1 MSPFIGVVFVLS
13 GALGLIYQVLWMKEL
28 RLLFGS
34 TAQAAATTLTAFFL
48 GLAVGGWLAARLA
61 PRVRN
66 ALRAYGWAEIG
77 ITLSALFY
85 FAVISMYA
93 SIFPSLYRTIGNAPI
108 TFLIVKFILG
118 VLLFLPAASFMGAT
132 LPFLAQHVVRGRRE
146 MGERATALYALN
158 TLGAMAGAYLAG
170 FHLPLWFGYH
180 RTYLLAM
187 AASAALGV
195 LMLVASRGQ
204 SSPTRLEKEGPGVEH
219 GSGVSWDRLGALA
232 FLSGAVTLGL
242 EVLWTHMFAQVL
254 HNSVYSFAT
263 VLIAFLAA
271 LTLGAAIAHRQSRK
285 KTEGGDRLLATCLVL
300 GSFFVALSPQ
310 LFNLFTHGL
319 SYVGEGRDF
328 GSYQLRAFALALGVL
343 FVPTMLLGTVFPT
356 LMRQAEA
363 HVTHVGRTLG
373 TLLAV
378 NTLGAI
384 VGSLIA
390 GFLFLETVGLWR
402 GIECLAVLAA
412 LGAFF
417 IPGNRALGR
426 ARAGAGIMAAVCAI
440 PALTGFGNPP
450 QLKTDAATEQ
460 VLQVWEGS
468 SGVIAVVKDQNGLR
482 IKVNNHYTLGGSGA
496 EEIERRQGVIPLL
509 LHPHPQNVFFL
520 GLGTGI
526 TSSAAMTDPAPKQVT
541 ICEVVPEAVMAS
553 RAYFTPY
560 TRGLFK
566 DPRTRMMI
574 EDGRTVLRGTNER
587 YDVVVADL
595 FVPWQA
601 GEGTLYSK
609 ELYETIRSRL
619 EPGGLFAQWI
629 PLYQM
634 SRREFDIVAR
644 TMLAVFPQVT
654 LWRADFSGSKPSV
667 ALVGATD
674 TKALYP
680 ELIQARLV
688 EVGDADPLIALGDSA
703 VVTLPTFLLGYC
715 GNLTA
720 GRDLFADGP
729 LATDDRPLIE
739 YLAPITQRRVASKK
753 AAWFVGPEFI
763 DFLEE
768 LQRRVPPAED
778 PYLGNLTEKEQGYIK
793 AGLLVQ
799 KGRVFRELERK
810 DEAEAVRRELT
821 ELLAR
826 LHTM

>member
-1 MSPFIGVVFVLS
+1 MSLFIGVVFVLS
-13 GALGLIYQVLWMKEL
+13 GMLGLIYQVLWMKEL

-48 GLAVGGWLAARLA
+48 GLAVGGWVAARLA
-61 PRVRN
+61 PRIQN

-77 ITLSALFY
+77 IAVSALFY
-85 FAVISMYA
+85 FAVTGLYA
-93 SIFPSLYRTIGNAPI
+93 SIFPGLYRAVGNAPI

-118 VLLFLPAASFMGAT
+118 VLLFLPAACFMGTT
-132 LPFLAQHVVRGRRE
+132 LPFLAQHVVRRR
-146 MGERATALYALN
+146 GELGAQGTALYALN

-180 RTYLLAM
+180 RTYVLAM
-187 AASAALGV
+187 GASAGLGFCV
-195 LMLVASRGQ
+195 LAASRGQ
-204 SSPTRLEKEGPGVEH
+204 AASPRIEEERTLESTADGA
-219 GSGVSWDRLGALA
+219 WDRLRALA

-242 EVLWTHMFAQVL
+242 EVLWTQMFAQVL

-271 LTLGAAIAHRQSRK
+271 LTAGAALAHRQSRR
-285 KTEGGDRLLATCLVL
+285 TIDEGRRNLIVCMLL
-300 GSFFVALSPQ
+300 GSLLVALSPQ
-310 LFNLFTHGL
+310 LFNLFTRGL

-343 FVPTMLLGTVFPT
+343 FVPTLLLGTVFPT
-356 LMRQAEA
+356 LMRQAELQ
-363 HVTHVGRTLG
+363 VTHVGKTIG

-384 VGSLIA
+384 VGSLAA
-390 GFLFLETVGLWR
+390 GFLLLETVGLWR
-402 GIECLAVLAA
+402 GIECLAVAGV
-412 LGAFF
+412 LGVFLV
-417 IPGNRALGR
+417 PGVRTTRLR
-426 ARAGAGIMAAVCAI
+426 RAGALLAILCGI
-440 PALTGFGNPP
+440 PAVTGFGNPP
-450 QLKTDAATEQ
+450 RLKWNAATEQ
-460 VLQVWEGS
+460 VMQVWEGS
-468 SGVIAVVKDQNGLR
+468 SGVTAVVKDANGLR

-496 EEIERRQGVIPLL
+496 ESSERRQGMIPLL

-526 TSSAAMTDPAPKQVT
+526 TSSAVMGDPAPKQVT
-541 ICEVVPEAVMAS
+541 ICEVVPEAVAAS
-553 RAYFTPY
+553 RTYFAPY
-560 TRGLFK
+560 TRGLFQ
-566 DPRTRMMI
+566 DPRTHVLI
-574 EDGRTVLRGTNER
+574 EDGRTVLRGTHER

-601 GEGTLYSK
+601 GEGTLYSE
-609 ELYETIRSRL
+609 ELYRTIRDRL

-644 TMLAVFPQVT
+644 TMMAVFPQVT
-654 LWRADFSGSKPSV
+654 LWRADFAGSKPSM

-674 TKALYP
+674 AKALYP
-680 ELIQARLV
+680 DVLESRLA
-688 EVGDADPLIALGDSA
+688 EVSDSAPLITLGDSA
-703 VVTLPTFLLGYC
+703 VATVSTFLLSYC
-715 GNLTA
+715 GNLTQV
-720 GRDLFADGP
+720 RDLFGDGP

-739 YLAPITQRRVASKK
+739 YLAPITQRRVESKK
-753 AAWFVGPEFI
+753 ATWFTGPALI

-768 LQRRVPPAED
+768 IQRRVPAAQD
-778 PYLGNLTEKEQGYIK
+778 PYLGNLTEKQQGYVE

-799 KGRVFRELERK
+799 KGRMFRELGRQ
-810 DEAEAVRRELT
+810 DESEAVRQELVT
-821 ELLAR
+821 LLAR
-826 LHTM
+826 LHNM